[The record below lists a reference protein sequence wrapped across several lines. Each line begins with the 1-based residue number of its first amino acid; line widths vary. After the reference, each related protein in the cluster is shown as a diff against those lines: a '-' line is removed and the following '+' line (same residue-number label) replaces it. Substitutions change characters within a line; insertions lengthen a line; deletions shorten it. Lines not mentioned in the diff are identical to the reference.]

1 MSKKIYCLIKACDRE
16 EFAKAFINAGE
27 MYCSTLK
34 EFKEIEG
41 DDERRDRFEG
51 TSHWFQPKDIKMSF
65 TIRNVNNQVINTIDL
80 GESDLAGPTV
90 IQPAILDGF
99 NLFCMYA
106 VVIENFEESYSTED
120 EKRLLK
126 EKINRSIA
134 DQIRIDSRC
143 HNFGDYAVVICN
155 VERFIKAVES
165 HAKNNNMKIY
175 HGLVEYFDP
184 ETFTGSFKGVE
195 AIFRKRKKYRY
206 QNEFRFA
213 LNTSSETHETVTIKV
228 GTLNEFAFIGP
239 LRDIIERLKIEI

>member
-1 MSKKIYCLIKACDRE
+1 
-16 EFAKAFINAGE
+16 
-27 MYCSTLK
+27 
-34 EFKEIEG
+34 
-41 DDERRDRFEG
+41 
-51 TSHWFQPKDIKMSF
+51 
-65 TIRNVNNQVINTIDL
+65 
-80 GESDLAGPTV
+80 
-90 IQPAILDGF
+90 
-99 NLFCMYA
+99 
-106 VVIENFEESYSTED
+106 
-120 EKRLLK
+120 
-126 EKINRSIA
+126 
-134 DQIRIDSRC
+134 
-143 HNFGDYAVVICN
+143 